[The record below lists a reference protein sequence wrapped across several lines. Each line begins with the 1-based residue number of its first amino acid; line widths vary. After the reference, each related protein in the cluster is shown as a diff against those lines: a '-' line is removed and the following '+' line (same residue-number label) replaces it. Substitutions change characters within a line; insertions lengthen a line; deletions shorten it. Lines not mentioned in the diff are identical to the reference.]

1 MTVLLAVGVRIGRDL
16 IDHVPLHAIDDLLVI
31 LVCEILDLRECLNDA
46 MVRDRDRRM
55 MPLCCRLDDLFI
67 VDKTIEQK
75 LSPHAVIAAD
85 NVLFRGMVESDAPV
99 PHRYRTLVVRL
110 REYIAY
116 VRTHYATVIYKDG
129 DGLAVSEEL
138 EVRSEG

>member
-1 MTVLLAVGVRIGRDL
+1 MRLGGVRVGLNQLGVSARACLNWLWMTVLVLTALCGAWGRSANAQDS
-16 IDHVPLHAIDDLLVI
+16 
-31 LVCEILDLRECLNDA
+31 VCAE
-46 MVRDRDRRM
+46 VK
-55 MPLCCRLDDLFI
+55 I
-67 VDKTIEQK
+67 VIEQK

-129 DGLAVSEEL
+129 DGLAVSYQL
-138 EVRSEG
+138 EMRN